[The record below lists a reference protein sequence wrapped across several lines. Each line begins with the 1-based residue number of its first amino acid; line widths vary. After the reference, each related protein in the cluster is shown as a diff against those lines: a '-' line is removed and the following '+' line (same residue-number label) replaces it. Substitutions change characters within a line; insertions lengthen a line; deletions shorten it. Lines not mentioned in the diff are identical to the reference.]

1 MQFCVS
7 VFWFIKIKLAYSVTI
22 SAAYQSTDVNKPNVP
37 FTKISMTA
45 GDKLTQQEGILAVV
59 VAATLVVVFGAA
71 AD

>member
-1 MQFCVS
+1 
-7 VFWFIKIKLAYSVTI
+7 
-22 SAAYQSTDVNKPNVP
+22 
-37 FTKISMTA
+37 MTG